1 MPKKIITTL
10 ILMLVLIFGS
20 GSFLA
25 TAAQAQIPT
34 SLVNTADPNYAQG
47 TYGVND
53 FIILAIRASRM
64 LLGIVGSLTLVMF
77 IYGGVMFL
85 ISAGSAEAVG
95 KAKKIIVA
103 AVIGLVIVF
112 SSYLIIQF
120 VLKAMGLNWNGA
132 VAQPVVQPTV
142 TLNKNQIKTI

>member
-10 ILMLVLIFGS
+10 ILTLVLIFGY
-20 GSFLA
+20 GPFLA
-25 TAAQAQIPT
+25 TAAQDQIPT

-103 AVIGLVIVF
+103 AVVGLIIVF

-132 VAQPVVQPTV
+132 VAQPTV